1 MPLGLSR
8 KCSAIAPSATLAM
21 DARAKELRSQGV
33 NVIGF
38 AAGEPD
44 FETPAPIREAMK
56 EAMDLGMTR
65 YTPVAGTL
73 ELRRA
78 IAARLEADHG
88 LIYGMDEIIVSNG
101 AKHSLYNAFQALLD
115 PGDEVIVDKPCWV
128 SYPEMVRMA
137 GGVPVFLDCPESQ
150 GFLPSM
156 EDFEKLITPRT
167 KAFILNTPSNPNGCM
182 WSREQLKQ
190 LADLAVKHDFYIVA
204 DEIYE
209 KLVYSGEKHYSI
221 ATFGPE
227 VKARTILINGVSK
240 SYAMTGF
247 RIGYACGPR
256 DVI

>member
-1 MPLGLSR
+1 MPLGLSK

-44 FETPAPIREAMK
+44 FETPDPIREAMK

-65 YTPVAGTL
+65 YTPAAGTL

-78 IAARLEADHG
+78 IAARLLEDHG
-88 LIYGMDEIIVSNG
+88 LVYGMDEIIVSNG
-101 AKHSLYNAFQALLD
+101 AKHSLYNTFQAILD

-156 EDFEKLITPRT
+156 ADLEKLITPRT

-182 WSREQLKQ
+182 WSREQLQQ

-221 ATFGPE
+221 ATFGRRSRP
-227 VKARTILINGVSK
+227 AP
-240 SYAMTGF
+240 F
-247 RIGYACGPR
+247 
-256 DVI
+256 